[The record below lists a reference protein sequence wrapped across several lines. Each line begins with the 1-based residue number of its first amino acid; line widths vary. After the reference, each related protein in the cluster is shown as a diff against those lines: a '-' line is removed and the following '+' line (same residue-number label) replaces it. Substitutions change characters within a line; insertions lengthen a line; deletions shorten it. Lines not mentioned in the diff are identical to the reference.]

1 MKIFL
6 TGGTGFLGGK
16 VTKRLLADNNELY
29 ILARNPE
36 KVKMNDKR
44 VNIIKGSLENI
55 NEWKSSLAGMHIVI
69 HMAAPVIFW
78 DKWEMYQKSIV
89 DATSSVLKAA
99 EQNGVGKFIYI
110 SSESVLQDKKTL
122 IGIDESTPYPKEPN
136 SFYGKSKMLAEKNIL
151 QASSKM
157 KRIIIRPT
165 FIWGKDAPQLQSIID
180 KVKAGQFMWID
191 HGDIMVEM
199 VHVENVAEAIALS
212 CYKGKDKDIFYV
224 TDDNPKPAKEFF
236 TDLMATQGIS
246 IPNKSIPGGVAR
258 PLATFVEFIWKTFRL
273 KSYPPL
279 NRFDLSFIAMPRS
292 YKIDKIKKELGYKP
306 VVRYKEG
313 LEEMYR

>member
-1 MKIFL
+1 MRIFL

-16 VTKRLLADNNELY
+16 VIKRLLSDDNELY

-36 KVKMNDKR
+36 KIKMNDKR
-44 VNIIKGSLENI
+44 VNLIKGSLENI
-55 NEWKSSLAGMHIVI
+55 SEWQSSLAGMDIVI
-69 HMAAPVIFW
+69 HMAAPVVFW

-110 SSESVLQDKKTL
+110 SSESVLEDKNSL
-122 IGIDESTPYPKEPN
+122 IEIDESTPYPKEPN

-151 QASSKM
+151 KSSSKI
-157 KRIIIRPT
+157 KKIIIRPT
-165 FIWGKDAPQLQSIID
+165 FIWGKDAPQLQSIVD

-191 HGDIMVEM
+191 HGNIMVEM

-212 CYKGKDKDIFYV
+212 CYKGKDNDIFYV
-224 TDDNPKPAKEFF
+224 TDDNPKLAKEFF

-246 IPNKSIPGGVAR
+246 IPDKSIPGGVAR
-258 PLATFVEFIWKTFRL
+258 PLAAFVEFIWKTCRL

-279 NRFDLSFIAMPRS
+279 DRFDLAFIAMPRL
-292 YKIDKIKKELGYKP
+292 YKIDKIKKDLGYKP
-306 VVRYKEG
+306 VVGYKEG